1 MEEIKNKVKE
11 SSLIQMDL
19 AHFKPKENIV
29 GLDLAD
35 QLWQGLVLKEKDFR
49 TWIKS
54 EDWNSYENL
63 AVYIH
68 CSADAIV
75 PTWAYMLIAAALA
88 PYTSKV
94 VVGSKLDL
102 EKSLIEE
109 NIEKLDLVGFQ
120 DGKVIVKGC
129 SDITCPEFAMV
140 KLVQKLQPVV
150 QSIMYGEPCSTVPIY
165 KRK

>member
-1 MEEIKNKVKE
+1 MEEIKNKIKE

-19 AHFKPKENIV
+19 AHFKPKLTVV
-29 GLDLAD
+29 GLDIAN

-49 TWIKS
+49 TWIKT
-54 EDWNSYENL
+54 EDWERYENL

-68 CSADAIV
+68 CSADAII
-75 PTWAYMLIAAALA
+75 PTWAYMLIAVALA
-88 PYTSKV
+88 PHTSKV
-94 VVGSKLDL
+94 IIGSKLDL

-109 NIEKLDLVGFQ
+109 NIEKLEVSDFQ
-120 DGKVIVKGC
+120 NGKVIVKGC

-150 QSIMYGEPCSTVPIY
+150 QSIMYGEPCSTVPIF